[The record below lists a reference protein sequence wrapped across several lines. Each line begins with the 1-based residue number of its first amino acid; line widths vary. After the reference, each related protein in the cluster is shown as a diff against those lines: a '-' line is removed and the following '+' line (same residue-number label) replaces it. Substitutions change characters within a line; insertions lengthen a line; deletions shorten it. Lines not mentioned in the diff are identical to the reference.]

1 MDSRAQHPAERVGA
15 VADEAAARLERAG
28 VPAARHDA
36 ERLLAH
42 LLGTDRGGV
51 VARRPDPLEPALA
64 RRFRELVERRARR
77 EPLQHLTRRCEFY
90 GLELAV
96 DRRALVPRPETE
108 GLVDAV
114 LAAAPPD
121 GARVAD
127 LGTGGG
133 CIAIALA
140 ATRSDLALVAVDRS
154 EDALSLARANL
165 REHGLDDRIELH
177 AGDFARL
184 PRAWDGTF
192 DVVVSNP
199 PYVAED
205 AADLDPELAHEPR
218 LALFAGAGGT
228 AVLERIALEAP
239 AHLEPAGA
247 LALELAPAQVDGL
260 RARLAAAGLGA
271 TQVHRD
277 LAGAPRVVTARREA
291 VAEAEN

>member
-1 MDSRAQHPAERVGA
+1 MDSRAQPPAERVGA

-165 REHGLDDRIELH
+165 REQGLDDRIELH

-199 PYVAED
+199 PYVSEAEWRRTAPEVREHDPRD
-205 AADLDPELAHEPR
+205 ALVPGPT
-218 LALFAGAGGT
+218 G
-228 AVLERIALEAP
+228 LEAYR
-239 AHLEPAGA
+239 A
-247 LALELAPAQVDGL
+247 LAPAARRLLRPGGL
-260 RARLAAAGLGA
+260 LVLELGFGQEPDVRLLVERAGFDSLA
-271 TQVHRD
+271 VHPD
-277 LAGAPRVVTARREA
+277 LRGVPRVLTGRAGG
-291 VAEAEN
+291 